1 MQEDAT
7 PQQINPKLSQQQ
19 KDVLFGRG
27 TEAPFSGEYLNHQED
42 GTYACANCKNPIF
55 NSENKFNSHCGWP
68 SFDRAIPGSVKEI
81 IDNSHGMIRQEV
93 VCANC
98 GAHLG
103 HVFDD
108 GPKDTT
114 GQRYC
119 INSLSLGF
127 KDKIKR

>member
-127 KDKIKR
+127 KEGA